1 MPGRGFQAGKYR
13 YGFNGKEKNDEI
25 YGEGNAYDFGDRI
38 QDSRIGRWLS
48 LDPLFNKFPNYS
60 PYLFAINNP
69 ITIIDFDGRDIIGF
83 IKELSNKNNGYQNA
97 SLMWT
102 KSETYMKTLGRFANI
117 NSKIDD
123 SKSLG
128 FSNNGDLF
136 KVNISFDVINDP
148 DAGFVGYSRIQVKS
162 NGHWVDLK
170 GYSGLLKDL
179 AKSDFKVQV
188 TFNKGYTSFG
198 EKLIAGNHEMIVHAE
213 EQGELINKIGIGYD
227 AKTLQNEYTEL
238 VNSNKQ
244 HREAFNGRNVKYEKS
259 NDEMES
265 AINIDEKYSK
275 CVMSD
280 HPTDKDIRK
289 DYGTTG
295 IGGAK
300 EAANRTGRHTPLQSF
315 QTERSNEKSDFNRK
329 AEKVYE
335 KP

>member
-1 MPGRGFQAGKYR
+1 M
-13 YGFNGKEKNDEI
+13 
-25 YGEGNAYDFGDRI
+25 
-38 QDSRIGRWLS
+38 
-48 LDPLFNKFPNYS
+48 
-60 PYLFAINNP
+60 NP
-69 ITIIDFDGRDIIGF
+69 II
-83 IKELSNKNNGYQNA
+83 
-97 SLMWT
+97 SLP
-102 KSETYMKTLGRFANI
+102 
-117 NSKIDD
+117 
-123 SKSLG
+123 SKS
-128 FSNNGDLF
+128 
-136 KVNISFDVINDP
+136 IIVIGLLIANK
-148 DAGFVGYSRIQVKS
+148 Y
-162 NGHWVDLK
+162 GHWVDLK

-259 NDEMES
+259 NDEIES
-265 AINIDEKYSK
+265 AINIDAKYSK